1 MFSRTRLYVIRN
13 IINLSDFLLKVEN
26 IIKVYNVG
34 KKEEFTAVND
44 ISFSV
49 KKGECFGLLGPNGAG
64 KSTTMNCITG
74 FYPLT
79 KGKIL
84 INNIDVH
91 YNPKEARLKLG
102 VCAQEDNLDT
112 DFTVMD
118 QMTTYAS
125 YFGFTKK
132 VANEKSEELLKKFY
146 LFDKANNLVES
157 LSGGMRRRLQVARAL
172 VSNPTVLILDE
183 PTTGL
188 DPEVR
193 RDLWNIILES
203 RASGVSILLSTHYM
217 DEAERLCDR
226 IAVIHKGKIL
236 DCDTPQNLINKH
248 VGTNEVEEELKPGVV
263 WKRPPNLEDVYL
275 KLTGR
280 GLGQD
285 DA

>member
-1 MFSRTRLYVIRN
+1 MPE
-13 IINLSDFLLKVEN
+13 FLLKVEN
-26 IIKVYNVG
+26 IIKIYNIG

-79 KGKIL
+79 KGKIF
-84 INNIDVH
+84 INDIDVH
-91 YNPKEARLKLG
+91 SNPKEARLKLG

-125 YFGFTKK
+125 YFGITKK
-132 VANEKSEELLKKFY
+132 IANEKSEELLKKFY

-280 GLGQD
+280 GLDQD